1 MSARVI
7 DGKAVAAAVRREVA
21 SGVAEFQRE
30 HGRTPGLATV
40 LIGEDK
46 ASAVYVGSKHR
57 ACEEVGMRSIGHTL
71 PADTGQED
79 AVALIERLNADPGR
93 RAASSAS
100 SRCRTTSTGRSSRT
114 GSSRRRTSTA

>member
-7 DGKAVAAAVRREVA
+7 DGKAVAAAVRQEVA

-40 LIGEDK
+40 LIGEDE

-71 PADTGQED
+71 PVDTTQEE
-79 AVALIERLNADPGR
+79 AVALIEPFRLERFYKDELVSEL
-93 RAASSAS
+93 AAAAVSH
-100 SRCRTTSTGRSSRT
+100 
-114 GSSRRRTSTA
+114 